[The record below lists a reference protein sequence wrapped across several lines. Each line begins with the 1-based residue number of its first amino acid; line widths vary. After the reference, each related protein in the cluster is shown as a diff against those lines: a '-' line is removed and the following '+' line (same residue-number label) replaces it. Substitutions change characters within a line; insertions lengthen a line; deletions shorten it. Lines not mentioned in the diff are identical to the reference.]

1 MLFRT
6 NIFLKQSLPL
16 IAMKFKSAFLFLIN
30 YKNRFPLHNLLDKQY
45 KKTLKATTDYP
56 QAEQFTDFQAF

>member
-1 MLFRT
+1 
-6 NIFLKQSLPL
+6 
-16 IAMKFKSAFLFLIN
+16 MKFKSAFLFLVN

-45 KKTLKATTDYP
+45 NKTPKATIGYP